1 MNWEKRVVDCKGN
14 VDALVTLHRDRLNR
28 WEDYINL
35 LKKEGYKEVGREMRK
50 VEDMKDVKVEN
61 ADFLKKLINPG
72 KRVNSPW
79 AKIRLKKGEVYVLM
93 DAGFGSLDPTS
104 DLDVNVVST
113 DDEVLKLWM
122 QFTTDLVKEKSIAS
136 FCEYYDSNFYYEPG
150 KTRPIESNGKE
161 SKEVVPWTKTLMSE
175 GFKWTTASTALYE
188 LSCVKTYCDAYESYQ
203 DIVVECKV
211 SSPRP
216 VGMTL
221 DREQA
226 CYRTSLYFAEE
237 FRKACEK
244 YDDSGADIDADTVRY
259 AYLKYA
265 VTKIEALVSVTS
277 LAVCK
282 VFGDEVYEDF
292 LFKKEKAEY
301 LTPYM
306 SGISAYEMLRNLKM
320 HSHDNKYKS
329 KYANRLRY
337 ALFNTE
343 GLCNQCSRAQ
353 RYKDEDEIVEVKDVA
368 KKDVAK
374 TNSAELRSMTQPI
387 AIILDF
393 MDGKETYDDG
403 PCPYVK
409 MANGNP
415 DKNKWLKNLK
425 GTLAELCDRAYDY
438 VEGLIKEETSKK
450 KQGTKYVDT
459 LISP

>member
-1 MNWEKRVVDCKGN
+1 MIVEMNWERRVVDCQGN
-14 VDALVTLHRDRLNR
+14 VDALVELHRDRLNR
-28 WEDYINL
+28 WDDYIKL
-35 LKKEGYKEVGREMRK
+35 LTDKGYKEVGRDKRK

-72 KRVNSPW
+72 QGVNSPW
-79 AKIRLKKGEVYVLM
+79 AKIRLEKGEVYVLM

-113 DDEVLKLWM
+113 NDEVLKLWM
-122 QFTTDLVKEKSIAS
+122 QFTTDIVKEKSIAS

-150 KTRPIESNGKE
+150 TTRPIESNGKK
-161 SKEVVPWTKTLMSE
+161 SKEVVPWTKTLMTKKFE
-175 GFKWTTASTALYE
+175 WTTASTALYE

-203 DIVVECKV
+203 DIVVEGKV

-226 CYRTSLYFAEE
+226 CYRTSLHFAEE

-244 YDDSGADIDADTVRY
+244 YDYSGADIDADTVRY

-282 VFGDEVYEDF
+282 VFGKDVFDIY
-292 LFKKEKAEY
+292 KEKQAKY
-301 LTPYM
+301 LTPYV

-353 RYKDEDEIVEVKDVA
+353 RFDMDNDKIVKVDE
-368 KKDVAK
+368 VAK

-387 AIILDF
+387 AVILDF
-393 MDGKETYDDG
+393 MDGKDTYDDG